1 MDVKEAVR
9 TAKTYITDLYA
20 DEKIT
25 DIGLEEVKYDREYPR
40 KWKITIGFYRPWQ
53 GNNPLVG
60 ALVQRPRSYK
70 VLSIDPDSGTVE
82 SVTDR
87 LLKAAE

>member
-1 MDVKEAVR
+1 M
-9 TAKTYITDLYA
+9 
-20 DEKIT
+20 
-25 DIGLEEVKYDREYPR
+25 EEVKRDRDQYPD
-40 KWKITIGFYRPWQ
+40 KWMITIGFHRPWQ

-70 VLSIDPDSGTVE
+70 VLCIDPDSGNVE

-87 LLKAAE
+87 LLKAAD